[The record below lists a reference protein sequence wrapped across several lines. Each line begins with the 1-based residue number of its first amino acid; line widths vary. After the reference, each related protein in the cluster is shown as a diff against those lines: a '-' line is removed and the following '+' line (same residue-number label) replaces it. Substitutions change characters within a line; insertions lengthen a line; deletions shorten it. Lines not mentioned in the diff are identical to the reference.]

1 MPVSNK
7 KGKCLFGRC
16 DKVVVKLHTAFS
28 HELRL
33 FEREW
38 TRGSGYF
45 LVDDYFTVFFDAL
58 GSLYPNGVK
67 ELC

>member
-1 MPVSNK
+1 MRVKSLYEKEGIHLMPRVVSLNTE
-7 KGKCLFGRC
+7 FQ
-16 DKVVVKLHTAFS
+16 
-28 HELRL
+28 
-33 FEREW
+33 
-38 TRGSGYF
+38 GYF